1 MNKKND
7 DSNEEKFSIKN
18 ILMEGNNDDLKC
30 LIGRYIIYILCLYFI
45 GMFFYYMFTDDTIII
60 KKTK

>member
-18 ILMEGNNDDLKC
+18 ILLEGNNNDLTC

-45 GMFFYYMFTDDTIII
+45 GMFFYYVFTEDTIKI